1 MRPIYVLRVDREKS
15 RMGRL
20 TREVTRLLAEAF
32 VGG

>member
-20 TREVTRLLAEAF
+20 MREVTRLLAETC
-32 VGG
+32 VEG